1 MLSQFQV
8 WKNLPADVIK
18 EVEKVVEKKV
28 FNRGD
33 VLYRADEEPRGIYFI
48 SKGLVG
54 LVVFGLSGQE
64 HLVRLYKCWQF
75 FGHRALFAKEKY
87 HATATAL
94 EETHVLFVNK
104 DLLCELIR
112 KHWEV
117 SFSFLEVMA
126 QDLRR
131 AEQRIVSRSEL
142 DVTARVAESLV
153 FLKDMYPHH
162 RWTRKEIADFCGST
176 TPTVIKVMAKLEAEG
191 LIEQIGRDIK
201 ILSRE
206 ELLSLG
212 V

>member
-8 WKNLPADVIK
+8 WKNLPEQVVQ
-18 EVEKVVEKKV
+18 EVEKVVEKKI

-33 VLYRADEEPRGIYFI
+33 ILYRADEEPRGIYFI
-48 SKGLVG
+48 TKGLVG
-54 LVVFGLSGQE
+54 LVVVGLSGQE

-75 FGHRALFAKEKY
+75 FGHRSIFAQEKY

-94 EETHVLFVNK
+94 EETHILFVKK
-104 DLLCELIR
+104 DVLCDLIR
-112 KHWEV
+112 KHWEI

-126 QDLRR
+126 RDLKR

-153 FLKDMYPHH
+153 YLKDMYPHH

-176 TPTVIKVMAKLEAEG
+176 TPTVIKVLAKLEAEG
-191 LIEQIGRDIK
+191 LIKQEGREI
-201 ILSRE
+201 IINSRD

-212 V
+212 A